1 METNLKFDISNDLF
15 HAILG
20 LMELAPVPHKHSNP
34 VIQAFIGSQS
44 KALAEDDPADR
55 NRELRKEVDAMQ
67 IAPKRRGR
75 PPKAKLNGS
84 TKHEQQAA

>member
-34 VIQAFIGSQS
+34 VIQAFVGSQS
-44 KALAEDDPADR
+44 KETVGEATVEGPVT
-55 NRELRKEVDAMQ
+55 NK
-67 IAPKRRGR
+67 PKRGR

-84 TKHEQQAA
+84 TKQQASA

>member
-34 VIQAFIGSQS
+34 VIQAFIGSQI
-44 KALAEDDPADR
+44 
-55 NRELRKEVDAMQ
+55 KETASAVVPEAVAAHP
-67 IAPKRRGR
+67 APKRRGR

-84 TKHEQQAA
+84 TKHEQQASA